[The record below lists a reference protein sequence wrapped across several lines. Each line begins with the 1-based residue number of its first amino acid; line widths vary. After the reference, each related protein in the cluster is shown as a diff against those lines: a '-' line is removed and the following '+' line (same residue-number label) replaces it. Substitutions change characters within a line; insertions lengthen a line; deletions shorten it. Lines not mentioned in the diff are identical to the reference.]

1 MYGEQTDRDS
11 QAKGTVR
18 YMSKILIVDDDLAIR
33 KLVKAYMQQEGFATL
48 EAADGE
54 EAMNVLANVKVDL
67 VVLDIM
73 MPVMDGWD
81 FCADLKR
88 TMDIPI
94 IIVSARG
101 EVADRVR
108 GFQLGTDDYLVKPFD
123 PIELVMRIKALLK
136 RYRIE
141 HSETVQVGDVS
152 IDRKT
157 FELTVGGTS
166 TLIPPKEFELLF
178 KLASNPGQIFTRA
191 QLIEQIWGVDYEGDS
206 RTVDVHIK
214 RLREKLEHNASKNVS
229 ISTIRNLGYRL
240 EVIP

>member
-1 MYGEQTDRDS
+1 
-11 QAKGTVR
+11 
-18 YMSKILIVDDDLAIR
+18 MSKILIVDDDLAIR